1 MASVSPGYTR
11 ESQEQGEE
19 KEEPLARRDLGD
31 PLVLESE
38 EYRASLV
45 LARVGKERDWSCYSW
60 SYGVT

>member
-1 MASVSPGYTR
+1 MFHQDT
-11 ESQEQGEE
+11 QERAKS
-19 KEEPLARRDLGD
+19 KERRRRKPLARRDLGD